1 MTAWNFR
8 KLTSAIALWI
18 TLWAVVAAACMLVG
32 STTGPLT
39 RQQWLYRL
47 EMVLVPSLVGAALA
61 AAGVTFQA
69 VLRNPLADPYLL
81 GASSGAALATYIW
94 SLLLG
99 TVGAVAAQIG
109 QQAFA
114 FAGAAA
120 AIAIVLGLAQ
130 RRGRLDPVTL
140 ILVGVILNAVCGSVY
155 LLIFSLNLPWD
166 QTQQTGGAFR
176 MLIGG
181 IQTNLTTTQEFAAA
195 IAIAV
200 AWIVLLCV
208 AGQLNVAMLS
218 DAEAQSLGVRVHRL
232 RWIAMIA
239 ASLTT
244 AAAVAI
250 SGPIGFIGL
259 ICPHAARLVT
269 GPDPRRLLPAATAL
283 GASLLVVAEA
293 MSRLFSQQT
302 LLGSH
307 LPVGVL
313 TGLLGGPFFL
323 ILLFRQKRQN

>member
-1 MTAWNFR
+1 MTAWNIR
-8 KLTSAIALWI
+8 KLAGSIALWLV
-18 TLWAVVAAACMLVG
+18 LWAIVAAACMLVG
-32 STTGPLT
+32 STTGPLS
-39 RQQWLYRL
+39 RPQWLYRL
-47 EMVLVPSLVGAALA
+47 EMVLISSLIGAALG
-61 AAGVTFQA
+61 AAGVAYQA
-69 VLRNPLADPYLL
+69 ILRNPLADPYLL
-81 GASSGAALATYIW
+81 GASSGAALATYIY

-99 TVGAVAAQIG
+99 TAGAIAVQIG

-140 ILVGVILNAVCGSVY
+140 ILVGVILNAVCGAIY
-155 LLIFSLNLPWD
+155 LLIFSLNLSRD
-166 QTQQTGGAFR
+166 ITQQTGGPFR
-176 MLIGG
+176 ILIGG
-181 IQTNLTTTQEFAAA
+181 IQTDLTSAQEITAA
-195 IAIAV
+195 IAIAGG
-200 AWIVLLCV
+200 WIVLLSA
-208 AGQLNVAMLS
+208 AGQMNVAMLS

-239 ASLTT
+239 ASLIT

-259 ICPHAARLVT
+259 ICPHAARYLT

-283 GASLLVVAEA
+283 GAALLVVAEA
-293 MSRLFSQQT
+293 LSRLFSQPT
-302 LLGSH
+302 LLGDH

-323 ILLFRQKRQN
+323 VLLFHQKRQT